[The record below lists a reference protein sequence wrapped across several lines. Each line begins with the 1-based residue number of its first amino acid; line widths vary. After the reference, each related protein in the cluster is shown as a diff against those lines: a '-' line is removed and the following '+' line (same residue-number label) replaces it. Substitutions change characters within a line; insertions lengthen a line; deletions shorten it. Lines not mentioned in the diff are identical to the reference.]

1 MDTPARTESR
11 LAALAQISCS
21 WCERWFP
28 DAYVFAVVA
37 VAVVVIAA
45 LLLGAPPTQVAASFG
60 EGYWSLI
67 PFTMQMTFIIIG
79 GYVTADS
86 PPVSKLIQ
94 RLGVVPRTGRSA
106 VMLVA
111 LFAMLVS
118 LIHWGLALILASL
131 LVRAIAQRKDLRLDY
146 RAAGAAAC
154 LGMGSVW
161 ALGLSSSAAQ
171 LQANAASMPP
181 AMRAITGLIP
191 FTETIFRWQ
200 SMLLAAVIIAV
211 STWTAWRSAPDDKR
225 ACVAR
230 DLGVSLESRQA
241 SDRGHTRPGEWL
253 ENSPIPNALIVV
265 LIATWLVQQVAAK
278 GLLVAI
284 SSLNTYNLIFIM
296 LGLLLHWT
304 PRRFIDSV
312 MRSVPNVASIL
323 IQFPLM
329 GAIAAILTGAANSRG
344 ATLATALSDAFTH
357 VASHGTFALL
367 IGIYSA
373 VLGLFIP
380 SGGGK
385 WVIEAPY
392 VMQAASNLHYN
403 LGWTVQI
410 YNAAEA
416 LPNLINPFWMLPVL
430 GVLGLKARDL
440 IGYSFIQFLINTPL
454 VLFLLWLFGGTL
466 SYHPATPVP

>member
-1 MDTPARTESR
+1 MDAPVRAESR
-11 LAALAQISCS
+11 LAALAQISCT

-45 LLLGAPPTQVAASFG
+45 LLLGAPPAQVAASFG
-60 EGYWSLI
+60 DGYWGLI

-86 PPVSKLIQ
+86 PPVSKLIR

-131 LVRAIAQRKDLRLDY
+131 LVRAIAQRSDLRLDY

-191 FTETIFRWQ
+191 FTETIFLWQ
-200 SMLLAAVIIAV
+200 SMLLAAVVIAV
-211 STWTAWRSAPDDKR
+211 STWTAYRSAPDDKR
-225 ACVAR
+225 ARVAQ

-241 SDRGHTRPGEWL
+241 SDLGHTRPGEWL
-253 ENSPIPNALIVV
+253 EHSPIPNALIVV
-265 LIATWLVQQVAAK
+265 LAATWLVQQVAAK

-284 SSLNTYNLIFIM
+284 SSLNTYNLVFIM

-329 GAIAAILTGAANSRG
+329 GAIAAILTGAADSRG

-357 VASHGTFALL
+357 VASHGTFALF

-392 VMQAASNLHYN
+392 VMQAAANLHYN

-454 VLFLLWLFGGTL
+454 VLFLLWLLGGTL

>member
-1 MDTPARTESR
+1 
-11 LAALAQISCS
+11 
-21 WCERWFP
+21 
-28 DAYVFAVVA
+28 
-37 VAVVVIAA
+37 
-45 LLLGAPPTQVAASFG
+45 
-60 EGYWSLI
+60 
-67 PFTMQMTFIIIG
+67 MQMTFIIIG

-94 RLGVVPRTGRSA
+94 RLGLVPRTGRSA

-191 FTETIFRWQ
+191 FTETIFLWQ
-200 SMLLAAVIIAV
+200 SLLLAAVIIAV
-211 STWTAWRSAPDDKR
+211 SAWTAWRSAPDDKR
-225 ACVAR
+225 ARVAQ

-241 SDRGHTRPGEWL
+241 SGLGHTRPGEWL

-265 LIATWLVQQVAAK
+265 LAATWLVQQVAAK

-284 SSLNTYNLIFIM
+284 SSLNTYNLIFII

-312 MRSVPNVASIL
+312 LRSVPNVASVL

-344 ATLATALSDAFTH
+344 ATLATVLSDAFS
-357 VASHGTFALL
+357 ACRQRHGTFALF

-385 WVIEAPY
+385 
-392 VMQAASNLHYN
+392 
-403 LGWTVQI
+403 
-410 YNAAEA
+410 
-416 LPNLINPFWMLPVL
+416 
-430 GVLGLKARDL
+430 
-440 IGYSFIQFLINTPL
+440 
-454 VLFLLWLFGGTL
+454 
-466 SYHPATPVP
+466 

>member
-1 MDTPARTESR
+1 MNTPVKAQSR
-11 LAALAQISCS
+11 LAALAQISCA

-28 DAYVFAVVA
+28 DAYIFAVVA
-37 VAVVVIAA
+37 VAVVVVAA
-45 LLLGAPPTQVAASFG
+45 LLLGVPPAQVATNFG
-60 EGYWSLI
+60 DGYWSLI

-86 PPVSKLIQ
+86 LPVSKLIG
-94 RLGVVPRTGRSA
+94 RLGSVPRTGRSA

-118 LIHWGLALILASL
+118 LIHWGLALVLASL
-131 LVRAIAQRKDLRLDY
+131 LVRVMAQRSDLRLDY

-181 AMRAITGLIP
+181 AMQAVTGLIP
-191 FTETIFRWQ
+191 FTETIFLWQ
-200 SMLLAAVIIAV
+200 SMLLAAVVIAV
-211 STWTAWRSAPDDKR
+211 SAWTAWRSAPDDTR
-225 ACVAR
+225 ARVAQ
-230 DLGVSLESRQA
+230 DLGVSLETRKA
-241 SDRGHTRPGEWL
+241 GELRPARPGEWL
-253 ENSPIPNALIVV
+253 EHSPIPNLLIVILV
-265 LIATWLVQQVAAK
+265 AAWLVQQVAAK

-284 SSLNTYNLIFIM
+284 SSLNAYNLVFIM

-304 PRRFIDSV
+304 PRRFMDSV
-312 MRSVPNVASIL
+312 LRSIPNVASIL
-323 IQFPLM
+323 IQFPFM
-329 GAIAAILTGAANSRG
+329 GAIAAILTGAANAQG
-344 ATLATALSDAFTH
+344 TTLAAVLSHAFTNLANH
-357 VASHGTFALL
+357 NTFAWF

-373 VLGLFIP
+373 ILGLFIP

-440 IGYSFIQFLINTPL
+440 IGYSFIQFLINAPL
-454 VLFLLWLFGGTL
+454 VLFLLWLLGGTL
-466 SYHPATPVP
+466 PYHPPTPIP